1 MDRFAWNE
9 SFTCNFER
17 EGEHFVGKDVSSD
30 SDNFSIIKCLNAH
43 VAEVG
48 ECHQNVSEKNF
59 IKRNSL
65 QGKWND

>member
-1 MDRFAWNE
+1 MNRLRAILN
-9 SFTCNFER
+9 C
-17 EGEHFVGKDVSSD
+17 EGEYFVGKDISSD

-48 ECHQNVSEKNF
+48 ECHQSVSEKNF

-65 QGKWND
+65 QGKWNDW

>member
-1 MDRFAWNE
+1 MRANI
-9 SFTCNFER
+9 S
-17 EGEHFVGKDVSSD
+17 KDISSD

-48 ECHQNVSEKNF
+48 ECHQSVSEKNF

-65 QGKWND
+65 QGKWNDW